1 MQVFVP
7 LEDANLDARAGVL
20 VPYRCGLACA
30 HELRAQRQLPD
41 GSWQVVTPLSDG
53 SSARRPDA
61 RRASTPGPH

>member
-30 HELRAQRQLPD
+30 HELRAQLQLPD
-41 GSWQVVTPLSDG
+41 GSWQAVAALNDG
-53 SSARRPDA
+53 SSVRRPDA
-61 RRASTPGPH
+61 RRVSTPGPH